1 MAKDIIIICPEKN
14 VYLNGVDELNLTEKQ
29 EASLSFE
36 GTPPLN
42 PSLHY
47 IIVPQKNTAC
57 QYTLTGGRKVISKRF
72 FLAGFNDAGEFVEVR
87 TVGVQTLRAMGYAFV
102 EKGVEK
108 PLIQVEDNG
117 KGNYRAVSGTE
128 YVHALDDTRFIKV
141 VDHRATVE
149 KPVVI
154 RALGARPTYTSKFDD
169 ETRVMVVDGDYAVL
183 QVTNMKTFENLGEP
197 SAKELVEALKA
208 CAEAGGANFYA
219 L

>member
-1 MAKDIIIICPEKN
+1 MAKDVIILCPEKN
-14 VYLNGVDELNLTEKQ
+14 VYLQNEDELNLTEKQ
-29 EASLSFE
+29 ESSLSFE

-72 FLAGFNDAGEFVEVR
+72 FLAGFDDSGKFNEIR

-117 KGNYRAVSGTE
+117 KGNYRAVTGTE
-128 YVHALDDTRFIKV
+128 YVHAMDDTRFIKV
-141 VDHRATVE
+141 SEHRAVVE

-154 RALGARPTYTSKFDD
+154 RALGTRPTYTSKFDE
-169 ETRVMVVDGDYAVL
+169 ETRVMIVDGDYAVL
-183 QVTNMKTFENLGEP
+183 QVTNMKTFENVGEP
-197 SAKELVEALKA
+197 SKEELAVAIKL
-208 CAEAGGANFYA
+208 CTEAGGANFYA

>member
-1 MAKDIIIICPEKN
+1 MCPEKN
-14 VYLNGVDELNLTEKQ
+14 AYLDTDEALNLTEKQ
-29 EASLSFE
+29 GPPLYFE

-57 QYTLTGGRKVISKRF
+57 QYTLTGGRKVVSKRF

-87 TVGVQTLRAMGYAFV
+87 TVGVRTLRAMGYAFV

-128 YVHALDDTRFIKV
+128 YVHAMEDTRFIKV

-154 RALGARPTYTSKFDD
+154 RALGARPTYTSKFDED
-169 ETRVMVVDGDYAVL
+169 THVMIVDGNYAVL
-183 QVTNMKTFENLGEP
+183 QVTYMKMFENVGEP